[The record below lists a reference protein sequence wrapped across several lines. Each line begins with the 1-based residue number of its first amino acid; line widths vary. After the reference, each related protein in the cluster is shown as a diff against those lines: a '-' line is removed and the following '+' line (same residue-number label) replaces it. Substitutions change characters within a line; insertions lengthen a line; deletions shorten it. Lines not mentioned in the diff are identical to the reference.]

1 LNWNDIP
8 VVVTGGASFI
18 GSHLVEAL
26 VKQGANVTV
35 CDDFSSGRYEN
46 LKECRKQ
53 IKIYEVDV
61 REYQLAKKAI
71 RKGSVIFHLAASHG
85 GRAYIDTHPF
95 ECWSNIALDQLV
107 FRAAVERDCK
117 KIVYAGSACVYPV
130 KLQAKGT
137 RVWLKE
143 DDADFYNRRRE
154 SDGEYG
160 WAKLIGEAAIKSLV
174 NQRGLKAAV
183 ARIFSAYGPR
193 ENETHAVLAWIA
205 RAFVKQNPYEIWGD
219 GKQERNFTYV
229 KDIVDGMLRLA
240 ERVDDGT
247 PVNLGQDKGITVDDG
262 VRIVC
267 KMMDHHP
274 TFHYDR
280 SKPVGVYARMADL
293 ARAKRV
299 LNWTPRTSYESG
311 LTPTIDW
318 YMHNRNREFVL
329 QNLDKILFERD
340 VVPDK
345 ARLGLVSRT

>member
-1 LNWNDIP
+1 LNWSG
-8 VVVTGGASFI
+8 VSTVVTGGASFI

-26 VKQGANVTV
+26 VKMEAKVTV

-46 LKECRKQ
+46 LKACRKK
-53 IKIYEVDV
+53 IKIRRVDL

-71 RKGSVIFHLAASHG
+71 PKGSIVFHLAASHG

-107 FRAAVERDCK
+107 FRAAAEQDCR

-130 KLQAKGT
+130 KLQQKGE

-143 DDADFYNRRRE
+143 EDADFYHGPRE

-174 NQRGLKAAV
+174 NQRKLKAAI

-205 RAFVKQNPYEIWGD
+205 RAFIKQNPYEIWGD

-229 KDIVDGMLRLA
+229 GDIVEGMLRLA

-247 PVNLGQDKGITVDDG
+247 PINLGQDKGIVIDDG
-262 VRIVC
+262 VRLIC
-267 KMMDHHP
+267 RIMNHHP

-280 SKPVGVYARMADL
+280 SKPVGVYTRMADL
-293 ARAKRV
+293 GSAKKV
-299 LNWTPRTSYESG
+299 LNWAPRTSFESG
-311 LTPTIDW
+311 LAPTIDW
-318 YMHNRNREFVL
+318 YMKHRDREFVL
-329 QNLDKILFERD
+329 QNLDRMLFERD
-340 VVPDK
+340 VMSGAAHPH
-345 ARLGLVSRT
+345 L